1 MLNIRTY
8 SAYKTLTTFY
18 ILLYVIFLLSTF
30 FTIHTHKLP
39 DGRLVTHSHFALN
52 SENEENKEDAASH
65 SHRDAEFLLI
75 VSTKDLQVVLADSTQ
90 LNSVNRDFKLQFI
103 SSEEQL
109 VYNHSA
115 LKSNKSPPNFI

>member
-8 SAYKTLTTFY
+8 TTYKTLTTFY

-39 DGRLVTHSHFALN
+39 DGRLVTHSHFSLN
-52 SENEENKEDAASH
+52 SENEENNNDAASH
-65 SHRDAEFLLI
+65 SHRDTEFLLI
-75 VSTKDLQVVLADSTQ
+75 VSTKDLQVVLADCPQ
-90 LNSVNRDFKLQFI
+90 LNPVKREFKLQFI

-109 VYNHSA
+109 VYNHSN
-115 LKSNKSPPNFI
+115 LKSNRSPPNLI